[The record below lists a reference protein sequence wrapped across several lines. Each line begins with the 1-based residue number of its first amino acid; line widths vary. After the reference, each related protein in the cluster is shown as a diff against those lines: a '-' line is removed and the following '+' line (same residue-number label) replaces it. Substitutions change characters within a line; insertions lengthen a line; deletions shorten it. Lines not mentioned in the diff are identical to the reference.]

1 MEEAGID
8 ICVTTKVNKPV
19 FTEKTNEEL
28 NAELEQLEIA
38 RVLNHIGARQEE
50 SVAREIVREFEH
62 RKELL

>member
-8 ICVTTKVNKPV
+8 ICVTIKVKPV
-19 FTEKTNEEL
+19 FMEKTSGALRE
-28 NAELEQLEIA
+28 ELEQLEIA
-38 RVLNHIGARQEE
+38 CVLNHIGARQEE